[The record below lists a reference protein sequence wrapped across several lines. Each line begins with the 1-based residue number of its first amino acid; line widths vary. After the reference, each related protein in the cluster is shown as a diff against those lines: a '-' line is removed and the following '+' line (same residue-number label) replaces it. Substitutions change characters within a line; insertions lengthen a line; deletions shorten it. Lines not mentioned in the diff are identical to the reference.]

1 MSFALLE
8 AARWNPRSLA
18 AAAALSNDEGRPIAP
33 SLDEVALFGNN
44 VGTLPHRVICISR
57 VTGSW
62 GDEIG
67 RLVAKELG
75 FRYVDDEIIAR
86 AAEKGGVS
94 PSDVAD
100 AQLRK
105 SLLHRVLESLGSDLG
120 GAEASALSQSHPEL
134 RDDSLQRLVVDVVE
148 ELAGKGNVVIA
159 AHGASFV
166 LAGVPD
172 VLRVHVTASPEVRA
186 DRLSAS
192 AGLDRKTA
200 LKSIQD
206 SDRSRT
212 DYLSRFYTI
221 ESEQPTHYDVVLNTD
236 RLKATDAAEIVARA
250 ASLTS

>member
-1 MSFALLE
+1 
-8 AARWNPRSLA
+8 
-18 AAAALSNDEGRPIAP
+18 
-33 SLDEVALFGNN
+33 
-44 VGTLPHRVICISR
+44 VICISR

-67 RLVAKELG
+67 RLVAEELG

-94 PSDVAD
+94 PGDVAD
-100 AQLRK
+100 AQRRK
-105 SLLHRVLESLGSDLG
+105 SLLHRVLESLGSDL

-166 LAGVPD
+166 LADVPD

-192 AGLDRKTA
+192 TGLDRKGA
-200 LKSIQD
+200 VKSIRD
-206 SDRSRT
+206 SDRSRS
-212 DYLSRFYTI
+212 DYLNRFYAI

-236 RLKATDAAEIVARA
+236 RLKITDAAEFVARA
-250 ASLTS
+250 ARLNS

>member
-1 MSFALLE
+1 
-8 AARWNPRSLA
+8 
-18 AAAALSNDEGRPIAP
+18 
-33 SLDEVALFGNN
+33 
-44 VGTLPHRVICISR
+44 VICISR

-67 RLVAKELG
+67 RLVAEELG

-94 PSDVAD
+94 PGDVAD
-100 AQLRK
+100 AQRRK
-105 SLLHRVLESLGSDLG
+105 SLLHRVLESLGSDL

-200 LKSIQD
+200 LKSIRD

-236 RLKATDAAEIVARA
+236 RLRTTDAAEIVARA
-250 ASLTS
+250 ATLTS

>member
-1 MSFALLE
+1 M
-8 AARWNPRSLA
+8 RY
-18 AAAALSNDEGRPIAP
+18 
-33 SLDEVALFGNN
+33 
-44 VGTLPHRVICISR
+44 TVICISR
-57 VTGSW
+57 VTGSG

-67 RLVAKELG
+67 RLVAEELG
-75 FRYVDDEIIAR
+75 FLYVDDEIIAR

-94 PSDVAD
+94 PGDVAD
-100 AQLRK
+100 AQRRK
-105 SLLHRVLESLGSDLG
+105 SLLHRVLDSLGSDLG
-120 GAEASALSQSHPEL
+120 SEASALAQSHPEL

-148 ELAGKGNVVIA
+148 ELAGKGKVVIA

-200 LKSIQD
+200 LKSIRD

-236 RLKATDAAEIVARA
+236 RLRATDAAEIVARA
-250 ASLTS
+250 ASLTN

>member
-1 MSFALLE
+1 M
-8 AARWNPRSLA
+8 
-18 AAAALSNDEGRPIAP
+18 
-33 SLDEVALFGNN
+33 
-44 VGTLPHRVICISR
+44 ICISR
-57 VTGSW
+57 VTGSG

-67 RLVAKELG
+67 RLVAEELG
-75 FRYVDDEIIAR
+75 FLYVDDEIIAR

-94 PSDVAD
+94 PGDVAD
-100 AQLRK
+100 AQRRK

-120 GAEASALSQSHPEL
+120 AEASALSQPPPEL

-200 LKSIQD
+200 LKSIRD

-236 RLKATDAAEIVARA
+236 RLRTTEAAEIVARA